1 MILLPAASPKVEDAA
16 VGAADISADT
26 EPVLDVVAVEHEA
39 VLAAEHGVVVVEHKV
54 VSAAEHEVV
63 VVEHK
68 VVSAAE
74 HEVVVV
80 EHKVVFA
87 AEHEVVE
94 LAVVVFVVAPVPGVA
109 ELQASVDIL
118 VVFVSLVLASVDAV
132 EVDKPERPRFFA
144 VPNVGHYAS
153 SSSCAEVLD

>member
-1 MILLPAASPKVEDAA
+1 MIPLPVAIPEVEDAA

-26 EPVLDVVAVEHEA
+26 EPVLDVVVVEHEA
-39 VLAAEHGVVVVEHKV
+39 VLVAEHEVVVEHKAVFVAEHVVVVEHKAV
-54 VSAAEHEVV
+54 FAAEHVV

-68 VVSAAE
+68 A
-74 HEVVVV
+74 
-80 EHKVVFA
+80 VFA
-87 AEHEVVE
+87 AEHVVVE
-94 LAVVVFVVAPVPGVA
+94 LGVVVFVVAPVPGVA

-118 VVFVSLVLASVDAV
+118 AVFVSLVLASVDAV
-132 EVDKPERPRFFA
+132 EVDKPEHPRFFA